1 MTEEYRFRKTNAEK
15 INDVLYDVWD
25 PLRINSC
32 APRDEYQSYVSRVQT
47 GLEEGVSEE
56 AIFRCLQEIEREFMC
71 GVTLAGAAQTRAAA
85 KALVGLYLPPSAAVA
100 FDS

>member
-25 PLRINSC
+25 PIGIRKC
-32 APRDEYQSYVSRVQT
+32 GGPRDEYESYVSEIQT
-47 GLEEGVSEE
+47 ALEEGVNED
-56 AIFRCLQEIEREFMC
+56 AIFRHLREIEQEAMGLRDCYES
-71 GVTLAGAAQTRAAA
+71 QTRAAA
-85 KALVGLYLPPSAAVA
+85 KTLVGLYLPPSAAVA